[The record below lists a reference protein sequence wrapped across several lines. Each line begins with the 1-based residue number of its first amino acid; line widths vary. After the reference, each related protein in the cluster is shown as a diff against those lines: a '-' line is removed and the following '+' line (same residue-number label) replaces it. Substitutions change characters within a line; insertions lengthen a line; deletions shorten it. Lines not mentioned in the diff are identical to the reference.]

1 LPSSSFGVAV
11 LPYWDDLYIYSK
23 TWQGIYYETEGNI
36 PNRTL
41 TFEYYMSHYGSPN
54 EYYHFQVIF
63 FEDKPDIVQFI
74 YFDAYDTGVSCTVD
88 VQGKT
93 ETIFLYLL

>member
-1 LPSSSFGVAV
+1 
-11 LPYWDDLYIYSK
+11 
-23 TWQGIYYETEGNI
+23 
-36 PNRTL
+36 
-41 TFEYYMSHYGSPN
+41 MSHYGSPN